1 MKLDKETLSSLN
13 SALEKKG
20 SGQTKNFEEV
30 FKDLIVPKKED
41 LIDLPHPPKHVT
53 SSNKS

>member
-20 SGQTKNFEEV
+20 SGQTKKLEEV
-30 FKDLIVPKKED
+30 FKDLIVSRKEA
-41 LIDLPHPPKHVT
+41 LTELPPPTQNAKV
-53 SSNKS
+53 